1 MDLDKIK
8 ALLDY
13 MGRSR
18 VQEMRVTQDGT
29 TVVIRNAPL
38 HLPASMSL
46 TMDSTNTAVSLDER
60 MKEAAVETKTTV
72 RAPASGIVHQAA
84 SPGAPA
90 LAEVGAQVEA
100 GQGLCVLEAMKVF
113 TTIPAPFAGVI
124 KCVLFEDGAEVAAGD
139 PLVEIA

>member
-29 TVVIRNAPL
+29 TVVIRNTPL
-38 HLPASMSL
+38 HVPASMSS
-46 TMDSTNTAVSLDER
+46 TMGSTGTVVSREDGL
-60 MKEAAVETKTTV
+60 KEEAVETKTIV
-72 RAPASGIVHQAA
+72 RAPAPGIVHQAA

-90 LAEVGAQVEA
+90 LAQIDAQVEL

-113 TTIPAPFAGVI
+113 TTIPAPFAGII
-124 KCVLFEDGAEVAAGD
+124 KRVFFEDGAEVAAGD
-139 PLVEIA
+139 PLVEIC

>member
-38 HLPASMSL
+38 RASA
-46 TMDSTNTAVSLDER
+46 TMCSPTKSSSTATCLDNDPKNTV
-60 MKEAAVETKTTV
+60 VETKTIV
-72 RAPASGIVHQAA
+72 RAPAPGIVHQAA
-84 SPGAPA
+84 RP
-90 LAEVGAQVEA
+90 
-100 GQGLCVLEAMKVF
+100 VLR
-113 TTIPAPFAGVI
+113 
-124 KCVLFEDGAEVAAGD
+124 LSRR
-139 PLVEIA
+139 LVPRWKLGMASAFLRR